1 MDSKRFVTFQDYISH
16 YAIDMDYLKKGCDRP
31 EDWDKYNQAEIFY
44 DTDKEIKEQQSYLEL
59 ERKFLNVFGKA
70 W

>member
-1 MDSKRFVTFQDYISH
+1 
-16 YAIDMDYLKKGCDRP
+16 MDYLKKGCDEP